1 MHECF
6 SIIQPVDLRVTKW
19 DPFAGQVTFTIII
32 TLGNEAF
39 SHSTLQYRYL
49 VALPLSS
56 TITLCIII
64 LGEPLHVLPLF
75 VKIMSFFFWVLIMF
89 TAEKSVLIWSNV
101 KWQSTA
107 AVCANLCCKLLC
119 VIQIPFI
126 YLLVV
131 VTNLYWL
138 SYVNLSI
145 RTYSLVILRTELV
158 WNII

>member
-1 MHECF
+1 MFFHYPASGSQSYKMRSICWSSYVYNHYHFGKWSLQPFYTSIQVLGSTSPEQHCHTLHNHFRRAFACFATVCENHE
-6 SIIQPVDLRVTKW
+6 L
-19 DPFAGQVTFTIII
+19 
-32 TLGNEAF
+32 
-39 SHSTLQYRYL
+39 
-49 VALPLSS
+49 
-56 TITLCIII
+56 
-64 LGEPLHVLPLF
+64 
-75 VKIMSFFFWVLIMF
+75 FFWVLIMF